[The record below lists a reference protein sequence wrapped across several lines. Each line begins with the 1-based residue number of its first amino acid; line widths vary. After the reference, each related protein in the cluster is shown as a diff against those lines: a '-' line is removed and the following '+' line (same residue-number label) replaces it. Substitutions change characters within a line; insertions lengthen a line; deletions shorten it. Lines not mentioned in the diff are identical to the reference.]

1 MHSLSGL
8 VQLYERT
15 PPSSPTEDSVQFAVV
30 ALAVR
35 TLMWLVG
42 SWDLHQVH
50 TGKCS
55 VTPVRAH
62 YPLHVVMP

>member
-1 MHSLSGL
+1 MN
-8 VQLYERT
+8 VFA
-15 PPSSPTEDSVQFAVV
+15 PFSPTEDLVQFAVV
-30 ALAVR
+30 ALAVGR
-35 TLMWLVG
+35 LMWLVD
-42 SWDLHQVH
+42 SWDLRQVH